1 MLAPLTGSRK
11 HTISIALA
19 SMSLFYELF
28 LMHDGAG
35 RLRPVDGDFEASHH
49 YVVSLGL
56 PALKVKKKNQKTKY
70 NFFKPTVNFQKCLK
84 FSYF

>member
-11 HTISIALA
+11 HMISIALA

-28 LMHDGAG
+28 LIHDGAG

-49 YVVSLGL
+49 YVVSSGL
-56 PALKVKKKNQKTKY
+56 PALKVKKKKPNKPKNQI
-70 NFFKPTVNFQKCLK
+70 
-84 FSYF
+84 

>member
-1 MLAPLTGSRK
+1 MLATLTGSRK

-28 LMHDGAG
+28 LIHDGAG

-49 YVVSLGL
+49 YVVSSGL
-56 PALKVKKKNQKTKY
+56 PALKVKNQKK
-70 NFFKPTVNFQKCLK
+70 KKQI
-84 FSYF
+84 